1 MSLTK
6 RLGLIVG
13 AAASLS
19 TVAMAQ
25 STNLDQSRAFANELY
40 SDSSGRASALAGPG
54 FKPEVYG
61 YTQFRLVVNNRGD
74 EGAALNG
81 NPNNLPAGPN
91 GNNTSTLT
99 AGFEN
104 ARTVVGLKGNVGTE
118 DWGYNVSFLAGPGGG
133 SALYDSY
140 GTYKIGNGWGLK
152 FGQFQ
157 QAFAKEN
164 MMADTAQLAIDRSV
178 TDGFFGTN
186 RVQGIEGMYSA
197 DAFRIM
203 ATVSD
208 GRNSRN
214 TDYTAEGAD
223 FGLTG
228 RGEFMWAGKWDQAD
242 QFTSWQNSGFF
253 GMVGAGLDYENGG
266 ATVGSGLGGTG
277 SKFQLVAVTADVM
290 VKGNGWNA
298 FAAGHYGH
306 IDHNPGATDATGNFL
321 KTDDLGLVLQGGI
334 FVAPQW
340 ELFGRLDAIFADSNW
355 NPAPVSVAGGG
366 GTYSQKDTFAA
377 LTLGA
382 NYYVVPDSQ
391 AVKLSAEVEIF
402 LTKPN
407 GPANAGGNTLNGLL
421 NSPDGKSGQFM
432 VAAQAQ
438 LVF

>member
-25 STNLDQSRAFANELY
+25 STMDQSRAFANELY
-40 SDSSGRASALAGPG
+40 SDSSGRASSLAGPG
-54 FKPEVYG
+54 FKPEFYG
-61 YTQFRLVVNNRGD
+61 YTQQRFVLNSRGD
-74 EGAALNG
+74 DGNVLNG
-81 NPNNLPAGPN
+81 TAPNAPPGPN
-91 GNNTSTLT
+91 GNNTSKLT
-99 AGFEN
+99 AGFQN
-104 ARTVVGLKGNVGTE
+104 ARTVVGLHGNVGTE
-118 DWGYNVSFLAGPGGG
+118 DWGYNISFIAGPTGG
-133 SALYDSY
+133 SGLYDAF

-178 TDGFFGTN
+178 TDGVFGTN
-186 RVQGIEGMYSA
+186 RVQGVEGMYSA

-208 GRNSRN
+208 GRNSAN
-214 TDYTAEGAD
+214 TDYPTEGFD

-242 QFTSWQNSGFF
+242 MFTSWQNSGFF
-253 GMVGAGLDYENGG
+253 GMVGAGLDFENGG
-266 ATVGSGLGGTG
+266 STVGSG
-277 SKFQLVAVTADVM
+277 KRQLIAVTADVM

-298 FAAGHYGH
+298 FAAAHLGHL
-306 IDHNPGATDATGNFL
+306 DKNAAAPDANGAFQA
-321 KTDDLGLVLQGGI
+321 TDDLGLVLQGGL

-340 ELFGRLDAIFADSNW
+340 ELFGRLDVIAADSDY
-355 NPAPVSVAGGG
+355 ADGTDSAGN
-366 GTYSQKDTFAA
+366 TFKRKDTFAG
-377 LTLGA
+377 LTFGA

-391 AVKLSAEVEIF
+391 AVKLSAEVEVF

-407 GPANAGGNTLNGLL
+407 APASIGGNTLNGLL
-421 NSPDGKSGQFM
+421 PSPDGKSGQIMFA
-432 VAAQAQ
+432 VQAQ
-438 LVF
+438 MVF